1 MILTITSFFLFA
13 YVLISLILPGPGGL
27 AVKTAAGLFC
37 LACSQKFLI
46 YEKLGGAFFA
56 PDLPRPFLLIMETL
70 YAALVILFFLLLI
83 KDLAGFVLWLSRHM
97 GTSWHLPFT
106 VAQRNAG
113 MAALALAL
121 GVFGVW
127 QSVKVPA
134 VRTVEIAL
142 PNLPRQADG
151 FSLVQLSDIHIG
163 PLLKGPWL
171 RAVVERVNALHPD
184 AVALT
189 GDFIDGTPGELA
201 ADIAPLGDLRA
212 KYGVYGITGN
222 HEYYYNAA
230 AWLPVL
236 ESLGVDMLH
245 NEHRALGPAGAELVI
260 AGLPDPTEKRFG
272 GPGPDF
278 EAALK
283 DAPDTAR
290 VLLAHQPGGA
300 RGHQGVDMQLSGHTH
315 GGLIFF
321 LKPLIARFNA
331 GFVHGLYDVDGMKLY
346 VHPGTGLWNGF
357 SYRLGVPSE
366 ITRFIL
372 RAPGATD
379 AKPSFPQ

>member
-1 MILTITSFFLFA
+1 MILTLTSFFLFA
-13 YVLISLILPGPGGL
+13 YILISLILPGPGGL
-27 AVKTAAGLFC
+27 AVKTAAALIC
-37 LACSQKFLI
+37 LVFSQKFLI
-46 YEKLGGAFFA
+46 YERLGGAFFA
-56 PDLPRPFLLIMETL
+56 PNLPRPFLLVMETL
-70 YAALVILFFLLLI
+70 YAALVILFFLLLL
-83 KDLAGFVLWLSRHM
+83 KDLAGLVLWLSRQM
-97 GTSWHLPFT
+97 GGSWHLPFT
-106 VAQRNAG
+106 VAQRSG
-113 MAALALAL
+113 GLVALALAL

-134 VRTVEIAL
+134 VRTVEIVL
-142 PNLPRQADG
+142 PNLPVQADG

-171 RAVVERVNALHPD
+171 RAVVERANALHPD
-184 AVALT
+184 AVVLT
-189 GDFIDGTPGELA
+189 GDFIDGTPDQLA

-222 HEYYYNAA
+222 HEYYYNVT

-236 ESLGVDMLH
+236 ERFGVDMLH
-245 NEHRALGPAGAELVI
+245 NEHRVLGPEGAEVVI

-283 DAPDTAR
+283 GAPDTAR
-290 VLLAHQPGGA
+290 VLLAHQPGEA
-300 RGHQGVDMQLSGHTH
+300 REHQGVDMQLSGHTH

-331 GFVHGLYDVDGMKLY
+331 GFVNGEYDVDSLKLY

-372 RAPGATD
+372 RAPGN
-379 AKPSFPQ
+379 S

>member
-113 MAALALAL
+113 MATLALAL

-212 KYGVYGITGN
+212 K
-222 HEYYYNAA
+222 
-230 AWLPVL
+230 
-236 ESLGVDMLH
+236 
-245 NEHRALGPAGAELVI
+245 
-260 AGLPDPTEKRFG
+260 
-272 GPGPDF
+272 
-278 EAALK
+278 
-283 DAPDTAR
+283 
-290 VLLAHQPGGA
+290 
-300 RGHQGVDMQLSGHTH
+300 
-315 GGLIFF
+315 
-321 LKPLIARFNA
+321 
-331 GFVHGLYDVDGMKLY
+331 
-346 VHPGTGLWNGF
+346 
-357 SYRLGVPSE
+357 
-366 ITRFIL
+366 
-372 RAPGATD
+372 
-379 AKPSFPQ
+379 